1 MASWAGGPGQDGGQ
15 EQAGGQGQ
23 GGWPGQGTQPGPG
36 GQPAQWWEPPA
47 RVALPRRPIGNL
59 IRTAF
64 DAYSRSF
71 VPFMCLSAVVYVIA
85 AIVLIPVYLSLA
97 DVIGQIFAATPFVPT
112 SANYP
117 AYQAVMTRLG
127 PQEAVLS
134 VVAAVVTAVM
144 QPLALGAV
152 VAGTPEAAQGQPVHF
167 RRALSRFLARLAP
180 LLGLALV
187 FVVVQGGVAL
197 CAAGIQLA
205 EPSMV
210 SYDAAGTPQLGASL
224 GVFFLLGIGAI
235 CLGVVGLY
243 LYVRWFVAI
252 PLIVIDG
259 LGVRA
264 AIARGARLTAGSR
277 WYILGALILVY
288 LLQLLFS
295 ALIEV
300 VAAILGV
307 AAGAASLTSSGSG
320 GTLDLTSGLGSVL
333 GHATAFSSLIGLFLG
348 AIYYP
353 LFAITMA
360 ILRSDFIWR
369 ADTTSRLQVAPPGPL
384 GSPGPSAPPPGT

>member
-1 MASWAGGPGQDGGQ
+1 
-15 EQAGGQGQ
+15 
-23 GGWPGQGTQPGPG
+23 
-36 GQPAQWWEPPA
+36 
-47 RVALPRRPIGNL
+47 
-59 IRTAF
+59 
-64 DAYSRSF
+64 
-71 VPFMCLSAVVYVIA
+71 MCLSAVVYAIA
-85 AIVLIPVYLSLA
+85 AVVLVPVYLSLA

-224 GVFFLLGIGAI
+224 GVFFLLGIGVI

-295 ALIEV
+295 PLIEV
-300 VAAILGV
+300 VAAAIGV
-307 AAGAASLTSSGSG
+307 AAGAASLDGS
-320 GTLDLTSGLGSVL
+320 
-333 GHATAFSSLIGLFLG
+333 
-348 AIYYP
+348 
-353 LFAITMA
+353 
-360 ILRSDFIWR
+360 
-369 ADTTSRLQVAPPGPL
+369 
-384 GSPGPSAPPPGT
+384 SPGPGPAARST